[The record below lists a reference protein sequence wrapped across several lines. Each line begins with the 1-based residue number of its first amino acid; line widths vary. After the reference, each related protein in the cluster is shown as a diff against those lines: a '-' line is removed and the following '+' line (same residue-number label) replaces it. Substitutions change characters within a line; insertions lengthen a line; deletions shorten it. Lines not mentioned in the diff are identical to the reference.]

1 MSAPAAPVT
10 PVTRHPSLV
19 TDGGSPSVHRIQEPD
34 SGLYIRFTCTLAPS
48 PKCEGVIPHP
58 SSLIPPRVKATLTRR
73 DRASRFVTHAAA
85 AECFARYLPGQ
96 PLDIVRCDA

>member
-1 MSAPAAPVT
+1 MSAPAAPT
-10 PVTRHPSLV
+10 VTRHPSLV
-19 TDGGSPSVHRIQEPD
+19 TQPIACYRVQEPD
-34 SGLYIRFTCTLAPS
+34 SGLYIRFTCTLFTS
-48 PKCEGVIPHP
+48 PKREGVIPHP
-58 SSLIPPRVKATLTRR
+58 SSLILPRVKATLTRR